1 MPFMSHSSAPTTRFG
16 GFGLTYGHFGY
27 LPGLATDG
35 SDVGALSDTKFACQG
50 VTYTVGELYSGSA
63 ADNVNNRMTLF
74 INPAGDAVFNNNVS
88 ATLLNGG
95 TAFSFGDDPFN
106 PSAEEYRCKT
116 SGLTLSVGDT
126 ITVSP
131 GNATGT
137 PDISGT
143 ARFGWTLTAR
153 PGTIQDQDGLS
164 GTYIHPPVDIGRQW
178 PRDQDPMGD
187 LTQLHALRRRPTQE
201 GQGAAP
207 VHRQRGQPRAAH
219 ERGLPAHGEESRSG
233 TR

>member
-131 GNATGT
+131 RNATGT

-143 ARFGWTLTAR
+143 AQFGWTLTAR

-164 GTYIHPPVDIGRQW
+164 GTYTHQWIWVDNGQETKIHGGPHATTCSPP
-178 PRDQDPMGD
+178 P
-187 LTQLHALRRRPTQE
+187 TKTRR
-201 GQGAAP
+201 
-207 VHRQRGQPRAAH
+207 
-219 ERGLPAHGEESRSG
+219 SRCGSG
-233 TR
+233 TPTTRAT